1 MAFLKSRT
9 ATALLALL
17 ILGFCLLAYYFAV
30 SPETSSGASQPEPS
44 ASTAQMHG
52 AYAFEAQDKKALV
65 GASQNVF
72 VGRVLEKVGAE
83 GEPDDVSVPGVDA
96 ISSPATQFSVEVIE
110 SIKGNL
116 DGTVTV
122 SQHGGNGPNGQAVF
136 LEEDPLFEPGS
147 VYVIATNPHSRDGWQ
162 QVMAQPF
169 GKTKAKDATHLAKL
183 EKEFKEAKA
192 KQIPFDRKKP
202 QGPPNEIGQ
211 P

>member
-9 ATALLALL
+9 ATALLALI

-30 SPETSSGASQPEPS
+30 SPETSSGASQPAPS
-44 ASTAQMHG
+44 ANTPVIHG
-52 AYAFEAQDKKALV
+52 TYAFEAQDKKALV

-72 VGRVLEKVGAE
+72 VGRVLEKVGAK
-83 GEPDDVSVPGVDA
+83 GEPDDTSLPGADA
-96 ISSPATQFSVEVIE
+96 TSTPATQFSVEVIK

-122 SQHGGNGPNGQAVF
+122 SQHGGYGPDGQAIL

-147 VYVIATNPHSRDGWQ
+147 VYVIATNPHTQDGWQ

-169 GKTKAKDATHLAKL
+169 GKTKAKDATDRAKL
-183 EKEFKEAKA
+183 EREFEEAKA
-192 KQIPFDRKKP
+192 NQIPFDRKKP
-202 QGPPNEIGQ
+202 QGPPNRTD
-211 P
+211 